1 MYLSFDHSSGG
12 ETGHSIANSCA
23 EEILCGIFNVYSGDN
38 AAVVS
43 FLLAIE
49 LTVNQFR

>member
-1 MYLSFDHSSGG
+1 MYLCFDHSSGC
-12 ETGHSIANSCA
+12 ETGHSIANPSA
-23 EEILCGIFNVYSGDN
+23 EEILCGIFNVYSSHN

-43 FLLAIE
+43 FLLVIE